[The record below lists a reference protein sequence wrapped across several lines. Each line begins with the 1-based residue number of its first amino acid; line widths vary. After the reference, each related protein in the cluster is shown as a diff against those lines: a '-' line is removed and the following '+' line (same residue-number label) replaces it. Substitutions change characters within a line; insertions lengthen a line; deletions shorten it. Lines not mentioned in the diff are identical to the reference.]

1 MVDRMTMDEIANSPK
16 EELENY
22 IVWLYQ
28 YIDRLERKVSNQRDM
43 IDELTKDTTTEQR
56 KVAAVLYAYGR
67 NHGSTMTIEPQLA
80 SLLEDYFE
88 ANHESSLADIFN
100 RYH

>member
-1 MVDRMTMDEIANSPK
+1 MIDRMTLDEMLNTPK

-28 YIDRLERKVSNQRDM
+28 YVDRLERRVSNQQSR
-43 IDELTKDTTTEQR
+43 IDELTKDTTTEQ
-56 KVAAVLYAYGR
+56 KKAYADLYSYVK
-67 NHGSTMTIEPQLA
+67 HYGSTMTIEPHLA

-88 ANHESSLADIFN
+88 ANHESSLGELFN

>member
-1 MVDRMTMDEIANSPK
+1 MVDRMTMDEMANSPK

-22 IVWLYQ
+22 IIWLYQ
-28 YIDRLERKVSNQRDM
+28 YVDRLERKVSNQCNR
-43 IDELTKDTTTEQR
+43 IEELTKDTTTEQR
-56 KVAAVLYAYGR
+56 KAHAELYSYVR
-67 NHGSTMTIEPQLA
+67 HYGSTMVIEPQLA

-88 ANHESSLADIFN
+88 ANHESSLADSFN